1 MSGMRSITLG
11 HYLPGTSIL
20 HRLDPR
26 AKLLGL
32 LVLIAALFL
41 IKTFTGFILFGIFFV
56 IAFLS
61 SRLPWR
67 YFMRGLRPV
76 LYIVLFTL
84 ILHFLFTKGGQ
95 VFWRFGMLTIEEN
108 GVYLGSFMTL
118 RLILL
123 VITTLL
129 VTLTTSPIAFAD
141 GIEFLLR
148 PLRIFR
154 VPGHEIA
161 MMMTIAL
168 RFIPTLMEESDKI
181 RKAQMARG
189 ADFES
194 GNIFRRARNLVPLL
208 VPLFVSA
215 FRRADDLAVAMESRC
230 YRGGENR
237 TKMRQ
242 QQVTTLD
249 YLGVFTTCGIA
260 AVIVLTGV

>member
-1 MSGMRSITLG
+1 MRSVTLG
-11 HYLPGTSIL
+11 HYLPGSSVL

-26 AKLLGL
+26 SKLLGL
-32 LVLIAALFL
+32 LMLIAALFL
-41 IKTFTGFILFGIFFV
+41 ISTFSGFLYFGIFV
-56 IAFLS
+56 IIIFISAKI
-61 SRLPWR
+61 PWR
-67 YFMRGLRPV
+67 YFLRGLRPV
-76 LYIVLFTL
+76 LYIVVFTL
-84 ILHFLFTKGGQ
+84 ILHFLFTKGGE
-95 VFWRFGMLTIEEN
+95 VIWRIGAVTIEQN
-108 GVYLGSFMTL
+108 GVYLGSFMTI

-148 PLRIFR
+148 PLRIFK

-230 YRGGENR
+230 YKGGENR

-242 QQVTTLD
+242 RKVTGLD
-249 YLGVFTTCGIA
+249 YLGVFTTCSI
-260 AVIVLTGV
+260 AVIIIITGV

>member
-11 HYLPGTSIL
+11 HYLPGNSPL

-32 LVLIAALFL
+32 LILIAALFF
-41 IKTFTGFILFGIFFV
+41 IKTFHGFFYFSLFFLS
-56 IAFLS
+56 AFIS

-67 YFMRGLRPV
+67 YFLRGLKPV
-76 LYIVLFTL
+76 LYIIIFTL
-84 ILHFLFTKGGQ
+84 ILHFLFTKGGR
-95 VFWRFGMLTIEEN
+95 VIWRFGVLTIEEN

-118 RLILL
+118 RLVLL
-123 VITTLL
+123 IVTTLL

-148 PLRIFR
+148 PLRVFR

-215 FRRADDLAVAMESRC
+215 FRRADELAVAMESRC

-242 QQVTTLD
+242 RKVTALD
-249 YLGVFTTCGIA
+249 YLGVVTACSIA
-260 AVIVLTGV
+260 VAIILTGV

>member
-1 MSGMRSITLG
+1 MRSITLG
-11 HYLPGTSIL
+11 HYLPGNSLL

-32 LVLIAALFL
+32 LILIATLFL
-41 IKTFTGFILFGIFFV
+41 IRTFSGFFYFSLFFLL
-56 IAFLS
+56 AFIS
-61 SRLPWR
+61 SQLPWR
-67 YFMRGLRPV
+67 YFLRGLKPV
-76 LYIVLFTL
+76 FYIIVFTL
-84 ILHFLFTKGGQ
+84 ILHFLFTKGGR
-95 VFWRFGMLTIEEN
+95 VFWRLGALTIEEN

-118 RLILL
+118 RLVLL
-123 VITTLL
+123 VVTTLL

-148 PLRIFR
+148 PLKIFK

-215 FRRADDLAVAMESRC
+215 FRRADELAVAMESRC

-242 QQVTTLD
+242 QKITGLD
-249 YLGVFTTCGIA
+249 FLGVLTACGIA
-260 AVIVLTGV
+260 LAIILTGV